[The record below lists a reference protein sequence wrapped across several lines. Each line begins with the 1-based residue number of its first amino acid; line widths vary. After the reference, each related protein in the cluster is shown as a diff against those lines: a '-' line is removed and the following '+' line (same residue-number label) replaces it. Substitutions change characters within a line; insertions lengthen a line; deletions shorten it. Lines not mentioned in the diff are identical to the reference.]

1 MKHSIRFV
9 TAIVLLAAALQ
20 LAACA
25 PIPVATEK
33 IAPSKLEDIE
43 GSDFK
48 RVVLTEKAA
57 ERIDVQTLPVRAE
70 QVARVQR
77 VGGVIVASPAARG
90 APAEAVVE
98 AQAADLSRVWA
109 RVQLSASELDRV
121 DRTQPARVLPLGA
134 DDEEDDDEEEAGLEA
149 ELDDDLDETGDSE
162 ETART
167 AGSASLYY
175 VVNNPAEGKALVPG
189 QPVFVEL
196 TLQGSGA
203 EQLVV
208 PFAAVLYGV
217 NGETWVYTNPEPL
230 VFVRAPVTVDYI
242 VGDSVFLSDGPSVGA
257 QVVTMGGSLLYG
269 AETGVSK

>member
-1 MKHSIRFV
+1 MRHSIRWITVIGLF
-9 TAIVLLAAALQ
+9 IAALQ

-25 PIPVATEK
+25 QAPATTEK
-33 IAPSKLEDIE
+33 IAPSKVEPIE

-57 ERIDVQTLPVRAE
+57 ERIGVQTVPVRAE
-70 QVARVQR
+70 PVARVQR
-77 VGGVIVASPAARG
+77 VGGVIVASPAAG
-90 APAEAVVE
+90 GTVA
-98 AQAADLSRVWA
+98 AQAADLSRVWV
-109 RVQLSASELDRV
+109 RVRLSASELDRV
-121 DRTQPARVLPLGA
+121 DRTQPARVLLLGT

-149 ELDDDLDETGDSE
+149 ELDDDLDEPGDTE

-167 AGSASLYY
+167 AGSASLHY
-175 VVNNPAEGKALVPG
+175 VVNNPAEGQSLVPG
-189 QPVFVEL
+189 QPVFVML

-203 EQLVV
+203 ELKIV

-230 VFVRAPVTVDYI
+230 VFVRAPIAVDHI
-242 VGDSVFLSDGPSVGA
+242 KRGSAFLSDGPPTGT
-257 QVVTMGGSLLYG
+257 QVVTVGGSLLYG

>member
-25 PIPVATEK
+25 PTPVATEK
-33 IAPSKLEDIE
+33 IAPSKLEPIE
-43 GSDFK
+43 GSDFQ

-57 ERIDVQTLPVRAE
+57 ERIDVQTVPVRAE
-70 QVARVQR
+70 QVTRVQR
-77 VGGVIVASPAARG
+77 VGGVIVASPAVGG

-109 RVQLSASELDRV
+109 RVQLSASDLDRV
-121 DRTQPARVLPLGA
+121 DRTQPARVLSLGA
-134 DDEEDDDEEEAGLEA
+134 DDEEDDEEEAGLEA
-149 ELDDDLDETGDSE
+149 ELDDDLDEAGDTE
-162 ETART
+162 ETARP

-175 VVNNPAEGKALVPG
+175 AVNNPAGGKALVLG
-189 QPVFVEL
+189 QPVLVEL
-196 TLQGSGA
+196 TLTGSGS
-203 EQLVV
+203 ERKIV

-230 VFVRAPVTVDYI
+230 VFVRAPITVDYI
-242 VGDSVFLSDGPSVGA
+242 DGDSAFLSDGPSVDT